1 MELKFKKECQNL
13 GFSIVAMPRVAIIF
27 FEMRAVNC
35 FMYKF

>member
-1 MELKFKKECQNL
+1 MSKLRS
-13 GFSIVAMPRVAIIF
+13 FSIVAMPRVAIIF